1 MKLHE
6 NKNEARCTERG
17 AWRDFAKGFII
28 TLAVLLPVYLCVMV
42 WAAGKNTETE
52 QQEDAQA
59 AASLQQNAALPPK
72 AYNLHLI
79 LQDESGALVGSM
91 LVRFDT
97 PQQTAQLTLLPAET
111 VLLYAKRTVPAAELY
126 TQLGALAL
134 QQAVEETLGTA
145 VSGWCCVE
153 AAALTEFAQRC
164 GELSLALPQGRLS
177 LTAEQLN
184 TQLDTVQTPAARAQ
198 LLQSAAAAILETL
211 PADTLQEDI
220 LLWFQNEP
228 PLRGNID
235 AAGIHAL
242 ARAAAACCGTP
253 AYTVADVYLQG
264 SWNEQEQFVLADG
277 SDRALQKYFG
287 KAQQSN

>member
-42 WAAGKNTETE
+42 WAAGKNTET

-59 AASLQQNAALPPK
+59 AANLQQNAALPPK

-79 LQDESGALVGSM
+79 LQDESGALLGSM

-111 VLLYAKRTVPAAELY
+111 VLLYAKRTVSAAELY

-153 AAALTEFAQRC
+153 ASALTGFAQRC

-198 LLQSAAAAILETL
+198 LLQSAAAASAKEQLSAILRQYEIESAKITVYTNIGTDNCIEL
-211 PADTLQEDI
+211 TKAVVAVEKS
-220 LLWFQNEP
+220 
-228 PLRGNID
+228 NID
-235 AAGIHAL
+235 KAS
-242 ARAAAACCGTP
+242 RAAKAAESVMGI
-253 AYTVADVYLQG
+253 TVEIEELT
-264 SWNEQEQFVLADG
+264 
-277 SDRALQKYFG
+277 
-287 KAQQSN
+287 